1 MRAGRLLRVGL
12 LRLGVMLATV
22 VAGPALAQDAPPLP
36 HEQWSFSGPFGTY
49 DRAALQRGFLIYQQ
63 VCSACH
69 SLKELYYR
77 NLEDIGLT
85 EDQVKAIAASAQI
98 PTLDDNGRPTTRPG
112 RPSDHF
118 KSPFPN
124 DLAARAANNGALPPD
139 QSVLELAREGGTDYL
154 YGILTGYAPPPPDM
168 HMQPGMQ
175 YNKYFPGHQIA
186 MPQPLRDNSVTY
198 TDGTKPTLDQEAHDV
213 VTFLTWAAQPEMETR
228 KQMGVRVV
236 LYLLLLG
243 GLTYAV
249 KRRVWADV
257 H

>member
-1 MRAGRLLRVGL
+1 MGAGRLLCLGIL
-12 LRLGVMLATV
+12 LLGAA
-22 VAGPALAQDAPPLP
+22 VASPALAQEEPLP
-36 HEQWSFSGPFGTY
+36 HEQWSFNGPFGTY

-77 NLEDIGLT
+77 NLEDIGLSA
-85 EDQVKAIAASAQI
+85 DQVKAIAASAQI

-139 QSVLELAREGGTDYL
+139 QSVLELAREGGANYL
-154 YGILTGYAPPPPDM
+154 YGVLTGYAAPPAGM
-168 HMQPGMQ
+168 HMQSGMN

-228 KQMGVRVV
+228 KAMGVRVV
-236 LYLLLLG
+236 LYLLFLT

-249 KRRVWADV
+249 KRKVWSDV

>member
-1 MRAGRLLRVGL
+1 MRAVAWGFAMLLG
-12 LRLGVMLATV
+12 
-22 VAGPALAQDAPPLP
+22 AGIPSAALAQDEMPQLP
-36 HEQWSFSGPFGTY
+36 HPAWSFSGPFGTY
-49 DRAALQRGFLIYQQ
+49 DQAALQRGFLIYQR

-77 NLEDIGLT
+77 NLEGIGLS
-85 EDQVKAIAASAQI
+85 EEQVQAVAASVQV
-98 PTLDDNGRPTTRPG
+98 PTLNDNGQPTTRPG

-139 QSVLELAREGGTDYL
+139 QSVLVLARPGGPDYV
-154 YGILTGYAPPPPDM
+154 YGILTGYEPPPPGTN
-168 HMQPGMQ
+168 MQPGLY

-186 MPQPLRDNSVTY
+186 MPQPLRDNTVEY

-213 VTFLTWAAQPEMETR
+213 ASFLAWAAMPELDTR
-228 KQMGVRVV
+228 KQMGVRVF
-236 LYLLLLG
+236 LYLLFLT

-249 KRRVWADV
+249 KRKLWADV

>member
-1 MRAGRLLRVGL
+1 MRAGRLLRVGML
-12 LRLGVMLATV
+12 LGAV
-22 VAGPALAQDAPPLP
+22 VAGPVLAQDTPPLP
-36 HEQWSFSGPFGTY
+36 HEQWSFKGSFGTF
-49 DRAALQRGFLIYQQ
+49 DRAALQRGFLVYQQ
-63 VCSACH
+63 VCAMCH
-69 SLKELYYR
+69 SMKELYYR

-98 PTLDDNGRPTTRPG
+98 PTLDDNGQPTTRPG

-124 DLAARAANNGALPPD
+124 DFAARAANNGALPPD
-139 QSVLELAREGGTDYL
+139 QSVLELARPGGPDYL

-175 YNKYFPGHQIA
+175 YDKYFPGHQIA
-186 MPQPLRDNSVTY
+186 MPQPLHDGSVTY
-198 TDGTKPTLDQEAHDV
+198 TDGTKPTLDQEARDV
-213 VTFLTWAAQPEMETR
+213 VSFLTWAAQPEMETR
-228 KQMGVRVV
+228 KRMGVRVV
-236 LYLLLLG
+236 LYLLFLG

-249 KRRVWADV
+249 KRKVWADV

>member
-1 MRAGRLLRVGL
+1 MRAGRFVS
-12 LRLGVMLATV
+12 LGIMLGALIG
-22 VAGPALAQDAPPLP
+22 GPALAQETPPLP
-36 HEQWSFSGPFGTY
+36 HEQWSFKGPFGTY
-49 DRAALQRGFLIYQQ
+49 DRAALQRGFLVYQQ
-63 VCSACH
+63 VCSVCH
-69 SLKELYYR
+69 SIKELYYR

-98 PTLDDNGRPTTRPG
+98 PTLDDNGQPTTRPG

-139 QSVLELAREGGTDYL
+139 QSVLELARPGGADYL
-154 YGILTGYAPPPPDM
+154 YGILTGYEPPPPDM

-186 MPQPLRDNSVTY
+186 MPPPLRDGSVTY
-198 TDGTKPTLDQEAHDV
+198 TDGTKPTLDQESRDV
-213 VTFLTWAAQPEMETR
+213 VSFLTWAAQPEMETR
-228 KQMGVRVV
+228 KAMGVRVV
-236 LYLLLLG
+236 LYLLFLG

-249 KRRVWADV
+249 KRKVWADV